1 MTLAAGRIRHTV
13 AFRLKED
20 VEEDD
25 FLAAAAQ
32 LAALPGVEEFE
43 ILRETSPKN
52 DYAFGISMEFAGQA
66 AYDGYNEHPEHVQ
79 FVQERW
85 LVEVDDF
92 LEIDYVRG
100 PIEEGG
106 T

>member
-13 AFRLKED
+13 AFRLKDGVDER
-20 VEEDD
+20 D
-25 FLAAAAQ
+25 FLGTAAR

-52 DYAFGISMEFAGQA
+52 DYAFGISMEFADQA
-66 AYDGYNEHPEHVQ
+66 AYDGYNEHPEHVR
-79 FVQERW
+79 FVESRW